1 MTEATPIRILDNPRE
16 PSFRP
21 AMDYLIDKRAQ
32 QFPDSDDFE
41 RLRVQSKQLK
51 QAALS
56 NLPAL
61 LEQAEAAMVAN
72 GIQVHWAETIEEAQ
86 ATIHQIM
93 LDTQATTMVKGK
105 SMVSE
110 EIYLN
115 HHLEAHG
122 LRAVET
128 DMGEFIVQLAGET
141 PSHIIMPAI
150 HKSKEDI
157 AALFQAHL
165 DVPYTLDVDE
175 LIAIGREQLRTEF
188 EQAGIG
194 LSGVNFIAADT
205 GTLCLVENEGNG
217 RLSTTAPD
225 VHVAITGIEK
235 VVAHLADVPKLIRV
249 LTRSATGQPITT
261 YVNWIHGPRKPEER
275 DGPRAVHLVLLDN
288 GRSQL
293 YQKERQQE
301 SLQCIRCGACM
312 NHCPVYTR
320 IGGHA
325 YNTTYPGPI
334 GKILS
339 PHLTSLPDTPDHPK
353 ASTLCGACHTVCPV
367 GIPITDLLLD
377 HRAQAT
383 LPRREQWIWRFWSM
397 FNRHPRVYRMSLGL
411 MLRLYPLL
419 PKWLGGW
426 TRHRAAPAL
435 SHQSLGQKMAA
446 RPKKGVQSGAAS

>member
-175 LIAIGREQLRTEF
+175 LI
-188 EQAGIG
+188 
-194 LSGVNFIAADT
+194 
-205 GTLCLVENEGNG
+205 
-217 RLSTTAPD
+217 
-225 VHVAITGIEK
+225 
-235 VVAHLADVPKLIRV
+235 
-249 LTRSATGQPITT
+249 
-261 YVNWIHGPRKPEER
+261 
-275 DGPRAVHLVLLDN
+275 
-288 GRSQL
+288 
-293 YQKERQQE
+293 
-301 SLQCIRCGACM
+301 
-312 NHCPVYTR
+312 
-320 IGGHA
+320 
-325 YNTTYPGPI
+325 
-334 GKILS
+334 
-339 PHLTSLPDTPDHPK
+339 
-353 ASTLCGACHTVCPV
+353 
-367 GIPITDLLLD
+367 
-377 HRAQAT
+377 
-383 LPRREQWIWRFWSM
+383 
-397 FNRHPRVYRMSLGL
+397 
-411 MLRLYPLL
+411 
-419 PKWLGGW
+419 
-426 TRHRAAPAL
+426 
-435 SHQSLGQKMAA
+435 
-446 RPKKGVQSGAAS
+446 